1 MSKDL
6 TGKNFLHDDLSFISN
21 IDITL
26 SHYLPYIRQSNITVL
41 LYLNLSYEI
50 SLSAA
55 YQTKLFRPVY
65 LKFTSYL
72 TSL

>member
-1 MSKDL
+1 MSTGL
-6 TGKNFLHDDLSFISN
+6 TGENLPHDDLSFILN

-41 LYLNLSYEI
+41 LYLNLSYQI

-55 YQTKLFRPVY
+55 M
-65 LKFTSYL
+65 
-72 TSL
+72 